1 MEPTLREGDRLVVL
15 WGARPRPGA
24 LVLVRL
30 PPGPDGPRPLAVKRV
45 TGPAPDDPR
54 GWWVERDNPREGVDS
69 WSVGAINDAD
79 VLAVAITRL
88 PRWPALLARR
98 RSAG

>member
-24 LVLVRL
+24 LALVRL

-45 TGPAPDDPR
+45 TGPAPDDQR

-79 VLAVAITRL
+79 VLAVAIARL
-88 PRWPALLARR
+88 PRWPALLARKG
-98 RSAG
+98 SAG